1 MEVVN
6 VSSADQEPLGADVD
20 RYLAYVPREP
30 IFKRPLDV
38 VLAAIGLL
46 VTAPL
51 WGAVA
56 LAIWLDDGPPVFF
69 RQPRIGRGGK
79 TVRILKF
86 RSMVRNLQMEVQAS
100 RNDPR
105 ITRVGRILRRTAL
118 DELPQLWNVFVGEMS
133 FVGPRAQPERE
144 IVRAGGVVKEL
155 LIKEVPGSARRQM
168 VRPGLTGVAQL
179 FAPRE
184 VPHRQKFRYDLIYVK
199 RLLRHAALAEHMAKK
214 RNWAARFSGTAQVLK
229 SDLSLLWL
237 DVRLIVRSVLVA
249 LLGKW
254 EV

>member
-1 MEVVN
+1 MPAAN
-6 VSSADQEPLGADVD
+6 MPSADRERFIADAPPYFGGVVRD
-20 RYLAYVPREP
+20 P

-38 VLAAIGLL
+38 ILAAIGLL

-69 RQPRIGRGGK
+69 RQPRIGRGEK

-86 RSMVRNLQMEVQAS
+86 RSMVRNPRMEVQAVQ
-100 RNDPR
+100 NDPR
-105 ITRVGRILRRTAL
+105 ITRVGRVLRRMAL
-118 DELPQLWNVFVGEMS
+118 DELPQLWNILVGEMS

-144 IVRAGGVVKEL
+144 IVRAGGVMKEL
-155 LIKEVPGSARRQM
+155 RMHDVPGFARRQM

-184 VPHRQKFRYDLIYVK
+184 VPHRQKFRYDLIYVR
-199 RLLRHAALAEHMAKK
+199 RLAYHAALKARVGAE
-214 RNWAARFSGTAQVLK
+214 RGCIGRLSGTAHVLK
-229 SDLSLLWL
+229 SDLGLLWL
-237 DVRLIVRSVLVA
+237 DSTLIMRSVWVA